1 MAGHAIDAIDAIE
14 LVQDTPFIIVM
25 NKIDLRDDLEF
36 VEGRASRG
44 EKLVELSEAIELG
57 KKLGAFRVVECSA
70 LTGQGVTAVFDAAID
85 AALGFTGTQRT
96 SASSHKK
103 KCIVS

>member
-1 MAGHAIDAIDAIE
+1 MP
-14 LVQDTPFIIVM
+14 LMPLMVQDTPFIIVM

-44 EKLVELSEAIELG
+44 EEKLVELSEAIELG

-96 SASSHKK
+96 SASSSSHKK
-103 KCIVS
+103 KCIIS

>member
-1 MAGHAIDAIDAIE
+1 MP
-14 LVQDTPFIIVM
+14 LMPLMVQDTPFIIVM

-85 AALGFTGTQRT
+85 AALGFTETQRT
-96 SASSHKK
+96 SASSSSHKK
-103 KCIVS
+103 KCIIS

>member
-1 MAGHAIDAIDAIE
+1 MP
-14 LVQDTPFIIVM
+14 LMPLMVQDTPFIIVM

-44 EKLVELSEAIELG
+44 EEKLVELSEAIELG

-70 LTGQGVTAVFDAAID
+70 LTGQGVDAMFDAAVD
-85 AALGFTGTQRT
+85 AALACASTNR
-96 SASSHKK
+96 SSSHKK
-103 KCIVS
+103 KCIIS